1 MHDNQMKEQKIFA
14 TQRRQSAKLML
25 SCAGEESTI
34 MVPENQLDTSLNEHV
49 SENTP
54 GKNDT
59 VSSPSS
65 KYTKIDNQKGIDSKK
80 TLAS

>member
-1 MHDNQMKEQKIFA
+1 MKEQKIFA

-25 SCAGEESTI
+25 SCAGEEESTM
-34 MVPENQLDTSLNEHV
+34 MVPENQLDTSLNEHDT
-49 SENTP
+49 ENTK

-65 KYTKIDNQKGIDSKK
+65 KYTKIDNQKGIASKK